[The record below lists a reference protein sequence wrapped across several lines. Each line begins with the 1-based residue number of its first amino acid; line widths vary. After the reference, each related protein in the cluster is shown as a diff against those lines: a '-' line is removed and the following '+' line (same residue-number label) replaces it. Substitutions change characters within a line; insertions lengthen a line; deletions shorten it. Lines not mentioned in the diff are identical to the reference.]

1 MVVCL
6 PFWWAKRGGGVQPE
20 SEQTDCP
27 DRPDI
32 QRQHRSRDP
41 EGRAAA
47 WVAAPYRCTEALRPR
62 PIQYRPG
69 TVWSLP
75 MLLCLLAGLLGTL
88 PLVILTPPFQVPDEA
103 QHFER
108 AYQISEG
115 GLRAEVRDGVAGAR
129 LPASLPALVRK
140 CLGTDAILAVRRVA
154 PAPLTRSAALRAIPL
169 DPKKQQFVDFTG
181 AAVYPPLAYLPQA
194 AGIAIGRAFGA
205 GPLVLLYLARAANA
219 LAAVALLALAIGLL
233 PAGKGPA
240 LLTGLLPMALYEY
253 ASVSPD
259 ALVISASFLLT
270 ALGLQALKRGTWQGG
285 EVAGAALAGL
295 LVCATKP
302 VYAPLLLIAAPA
314 LLSPERR
321 WHHARALAVILG
333 VALGGTL
340 LWFTWNTGRVI
351 TFEPDADLHAQLM
364 FVLTHPDAAARA
376 LETSVQHWGWYYL
389 LSMIG
394 IFGWLTV
401 VMPGY
406 VYILAAAAL
415 IVASLIGQRA
425 ESRLAPIEVAWCA
438 LLLAGALSLTFL
450 AMYLDATPVGARVVL
465 GVQGRYFLP
474 LLGLAAAVV
483 GSLPVWRLGERRA
496 PVMLTVLAGVA
507 LLEAAVA
514 MHSIISAFKVV

>member
-1 MVVCL
+1 M
-6 PFWWAKRGGGVQPE
+6 
-20 SEQTDCP
+20 
-27 DRPDI
+27 RP
-32 QRQHRSRDP
+32 Q
-41 EGRAAA
+41 
-47 WVAAPYRCTEALRPR
+47 
-62 PIQYRPG
+62 PIQHQLG
-69 TVWSLP
+69 AVWSLP
-75 MLLCLLAGLLGTL
+75 LLLCLLAGLLGTL

-140 CLGTDAILAVRRVA
+140 CLGTDAILAVRRVR

-169 DPKKQQFVDFTG
+169 DPGQQRFVDFTG

-194 AGIAIGRAFGA
+194 AGIAIARAFGA
-205 GPLVLLYLARAANA
+205 GPLVLLYVARAANA
-219 LAAVALLALAIGLL
+219 VTAVTLLALAIGLL
-233 PAGKGPA
+233 PMGKGPA
-240 LLTGLLPMALYEY
+240 LLAGLLPMALYEY

-270 ALGLQALKRGTWQGG
+270 AVGLRALQRGEWRSG

-295 LVCATKP
+295 VACAAKP
-302 VYAPLLLIAAPA
+302 VYAPLLLVAAPA
-314 LLSPERR
+314 LLSSEHRR
-321 WHHARALAVILG
+321 HHARALAVILG

-340 LWFTWNTGRVI
+340 LWFAWNAGRVI
-351 TFEPDADLHAQLM
+351 TFEPDADLHAQLA
-364 FVLTHPDAAARA
+364 FVLTHTGTAVGA
-376 LETSVQHWGWYYL
+376 LGASVQKLGWFYL

-394 IFGWLTV
+394 VFGWLTV
-401 VMPGY
+401 AMPGY
-406 VYILAAAAL
+406 AYLLAAAAL
-415 IVASLIGQRA
+415 IVACLVGQRA
-425 ESRLAPIEVAWCA
+425 ESRLTLLHVAWCA
-438 LLLAGALSLTFL
+438 LLLVGAVLMTFL
-450 AMYLDATPVGARVVL
+450 AMYLDATPVGGHVVL

-474 LLGLAAAVV
+474 LLGLVAAMA
-483 GSLPVWRLGERRA
+483 GSLPALRLGARRA